1 MGRPTQQEI
10 DDARAEQKGTV
21 DKAYAKSLT
30 VTEQAPA
37 PAPKASAPKP
47 PVVKKA
53 KGGSIDGIAQRGKT
67 RGKMC

>member
-1 MGRPTQQEI
+1 MAAPTKQEI
-10 DDARAEQKGTV
+10 ADARAEQKGTI

-30 VTEQAPA
+30 VTEQAPV
-37 PAPKASAPKP
+37 PASKASA

-67 RGKMC
+67 RGKIC

>member
-1 MGRPTQQEI
+1 MAAPTKQEI
-10 DDARAEQKGTV
+10 ADARAEEKGTV

-30 VTEQAPA
+30 VTEQAPV
-37 PAPKASAPKP
+37 PASKASA

-67 RGKMC
+67 RGKIC

>member
-10 DDARAEQKGTV
+10 DDARAQQKGTV

-37 PAPKASAPKP
+37 PAQKASAPA
-47 PVVKKA
+47 VKKA